1 MNVFISKSLGVYNL
15 AGPGKRQ
22 WLVELRVKGLRDLP
36 VVLSATWE
44 EDDEPDIDGFTPS
57 EIMDLLEQRFRS
69 YLVDPNREKKRAV
82 LALMR
87 ESAEEIDKAWAASR
101 VGSIRREVERLN
113 HEIASLTREY
123 SLDGAK

>member
-15 AGPGKRQ
+15 ANPGKKQ
-22 WLVELRVKGLRDLP
+22 WLVELRVNGLRDLP
-36 VVLSATWE
+36 VALSATWE
-44 EDDEPDIDGFTPS
+44 EDDEPDIDGLAPS
-57 EIMDLLEQRFRS
+57 EIMDLLEQRFES
-69 YLVDPNREKKRAV
+69 YLIDTSREKKRAA

-101 VGSIRREVERLN
+101 VESLRREVERLN